1 MQTVISDWYTD
12 NRLTINVK
20 KTKFMLAGS
29 KRMLSLFEDFE
40 LQPNGTQ
47 IDRVQSFKYL
57 RVTTDAKWSW
67 KPHISNLLKKLGHRL
82 SLFNRIFHMLDNRT
96 RIAFYN
102 GLVLPPSI
110 FKKVLELSCKALS
123 SLPLDEGKLLKD
135 LNDNFM
141 VKRELEM
148 ITGGLSLRYGKY
160 MIIASTVLLT
170 AKDVDFVK
178 ESASEDSSLVKR
190 LIKFLS

>member
-1 MQTVISDWYTD
+1 M
-12 NRLTINVK
+12 
-20 KTKFMLAGS
+20 
-29 KRMLSLFEDFE
+29 
-40 LQPNGTQ
+40 GT
-47 IDRVQSFKYL
+47 
-57 RVTTDAKWSW
+57 
-67 KPHISNLLKKLGHRL
+67 
-82 SLFNRIFHMLDNRT
+82 
-96 RIAFYN
+96 
-102 GLVLPPSI
+102 
-110 FKKVLELSCKALS
+110 VLELSCKALS
-123 SLPLDEGKLLKD
+123 SLLPLDEGELPKD